1 LILQV
6 VIALGVIVLFV
17 WVVSKAARS
26 RAGRTLLGGAGVS
39 GLFGGAGG
47 KRQVPI
53 DVVSRQMLGKGISLI
68 IVQVEG
74 RLLLLGVT
82 QHNVSVLADLAGP
95 QDVAGFQDIT
105 ELQDLVGFQ
114 AGSGSRD
121 LAGIHDTAGY
131 QNLAG
136 RQDLTRRG
144 TGAVPGRTAGS
155 SPVAGSTSP
164 IEYLREMTVRRSGI
178 R

>member
-1 LILQV
+1 MSLPGLILQV
-6 VIALGVIVLFV
+6 VMALGVIVLFV
-17 WVVSKAARS
+17 WVVSKVARS
-26 RAGRTLLGGAGVS
+26 RAGRMLLGGASVS

-47 KRQVPI
+47 KRQAPI

-95 QDVAGFQDIT
+95 QDVT
-105 ELQDLVGFQ
+105 ELQDIAGFQ
-114 AGSGSRD
+114 TGVGSRD
-121 LAGIHDTAGY
+121 PAEIHDTAGS

-136 RQDLTRRG
+136 RQGFTRRG
-144 TGAVPGRTAGS
+144 TRTVPGRTAGS